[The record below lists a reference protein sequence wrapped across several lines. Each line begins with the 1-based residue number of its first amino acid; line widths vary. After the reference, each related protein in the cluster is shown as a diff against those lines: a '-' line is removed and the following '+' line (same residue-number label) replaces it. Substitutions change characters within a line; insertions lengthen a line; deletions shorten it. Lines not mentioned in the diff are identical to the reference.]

1 MLEAHD
7 TSVEDR
13 PPDRRADIQRIGD
26 LEVAPPPDGYSVTI
40 RLNEAPSDPE
50 WVKLFDHPLEL
61 VLVFPARRPT
71 LSEAAVEV
79 LVRNEEQ
86 MTASVRY
93 AELAI
98 AEANRVYNDTVV
110 PRRERHRRIHEAVQA
125 GDEVELDAM
134 ARAASA
140 L

>member
-1 MLEAHD
+1 MRDNDGAL
-7 TSVEDR
+7 
-13 PPDRRADIQRIGD
+13 DRRAEIQRIGD
-26 LEVAPPPDGYSVTI
+26 LEVARRHDGYSVTM
-40 RLNEAPSDPE
+40 RLNEAPPDPE
-50 WVKLFDHPLEL
+50 WVKLFEHPHEL

-86 MTASVRY
+86 MTASVQY

-98 AEANRVYNDTVV
+98 AEANRVYNDEVH

>member
-1 MLEAHD
+1 MLEAGQ
-7 TSVEDR
+7 TSAEPR
-13 PPDRRADIQRIGD
+13 TPEPRAEIQRIGD
-26 LEVAPPPDGYSVTI
+26 LEVAPHHDGYSVTM
-40 RLNEAPSDPE
+40 RLNEAPSDAE
-50 WVKLFDHPLEL
+50 WVKLFEHPRDLDL
-61 VLVFPARRPT
+61 TFPARRST
-71 LSEAAVEV
+71 LAGATIEV

-98 AEANRVYNDTVV
+98 AQANEVYNDVV
-110 PRRERHRRIHEAVQA
+110 LPRRERHRRIHQAVQA
-125 GDEVELDAM
+125 GDETKLDAM